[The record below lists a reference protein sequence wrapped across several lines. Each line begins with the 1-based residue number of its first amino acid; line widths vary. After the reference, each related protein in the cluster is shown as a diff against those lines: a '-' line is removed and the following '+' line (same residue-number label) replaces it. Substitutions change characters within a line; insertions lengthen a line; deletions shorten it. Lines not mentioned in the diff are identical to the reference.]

1 MWLIR
6 LLKEAID
13 GDPIPDPPKFDGEVQ
28 GKIAA
33 AAIRDAP
40 AHVFEPPR
48 NGPVAAARS
57 AQPRR
62 EKPSR
67 AAEDAEAAEAAS
79 LLSRLKPKRV

>member
-33 AAIRDAP
+33 AAIRDAR
-40 AHVFEPPR
+40 AHSVR
-48 NGPVAAARS
+48 AAALEGELLACGYSEAMIDDVVSKYVQKLRTA
-57 AQPRR
+57 AQLRH
-62 EKPSR
+62 
-67 AAEDAEAAEAAS
+67 
-79 LLSRLKPKRV
+79 